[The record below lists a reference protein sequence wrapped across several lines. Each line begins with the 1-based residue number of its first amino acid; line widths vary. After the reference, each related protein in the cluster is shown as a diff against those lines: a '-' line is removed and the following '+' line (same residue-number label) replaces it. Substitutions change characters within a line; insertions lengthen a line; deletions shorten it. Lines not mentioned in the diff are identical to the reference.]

1 MAFKYYWE
9 DLTPGETVDIGTYTM
24 REDEIITFAKQ
35 FDPQPFHIDTEK
47 AKDSIFGG
55 LIASGWHTCGIAMR
69 LMCDSYLNDTA
80 SMGSPGLEEI
90 RWLKPVRP
98 GDTLRATRTIEESR
112 PTSKP
117 DRGLVL
123 TRWDMYN
130 QKDEHVLMMRGYGL
144 FGRRPVQ
151 PGAVAV

>member
-9 DLTPGETVDIGTYTM
+9 DFVPGETVEMGSYTM
-24 REDEIITFAKQ
+24 REDEIIRFATQ
-35 FDPQPFHIDTEK
+35 FDPQPFHVNPER

-69 LMCDSYLNDTA
+69 LMCDAYLND
-80 SMGSPGLEEI
+80 SSSLGSPGLEEI

-98 GDTLRATRTIEESR
+98 DDTLRATRTVEETR

-130 QKDEHVLMMRGYGL
+130 QKGEHVMMMRGYSL
-144 FGRRPVQ
+144 FGRRP
-151 PGAVAV
+151 A

>member
-1 MAFKYYWE
+1 MASKYYWE
-9 DLTPGETVDIGTYTM
+9 DLVAGETVDIGSHTITA
-24 REDEIITFAKQ
+24 EEIIGFARQ
-35 FDPQPFHIDTEK
+35 FDPQPFHTDPEK
-47 AKDSIFGG
+47 AKDSIYGG
-55 LIASGWHTCGIAMR
+55 LIASGWHTCSIAMR
-69 LMCDSYLNDTA
+69 LMCDAYVNHAA
-80 SMGSPGLEEI
+80 SMGSPGLEEV

-130 QKDEHVLMMRGYGL
+130 QKNEHVLMMRGYGL
-144 FGRRPVQ
+144 FGRRPAQ
-151 PGAVAV
+151 A